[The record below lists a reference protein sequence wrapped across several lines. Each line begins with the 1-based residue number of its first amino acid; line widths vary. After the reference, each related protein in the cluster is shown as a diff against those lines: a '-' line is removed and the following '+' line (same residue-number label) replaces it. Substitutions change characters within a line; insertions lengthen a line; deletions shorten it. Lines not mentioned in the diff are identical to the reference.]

1 MFNSS
6 FRSSKY
12 KPVPTILSGTTG
24 NKWQTCCPHRPS
36 GDNGLEIRGLK
47 RFAKDWEGR
56 APSSTQ
62 GPVEPETRV
71 QCSPVSQLDDSPR
84 CPAARPG
91 MACGGQHT
99 TDERSEEWA
108 VPGRCEVKQG
118 RWGLAKGLVRVTSP
132 RSSSQRARSERL
144 EEKEKSGRDWQFQQA
159 GWKS

>member
-1 MFNSS
+1 MFNSP

-62 GPVEPETRV
+62 GPAELETRV

-91 MACGGQHT
+91 MARGGQHT

-108 VPGRCEVKQG
+108 VPGRCEAKQG
-118 RWGLAKGLVRVTSP
+118 RWGSARERGQRGWRRRKRVEGTGNFNRLDESP
-132 RSSSQRARSERL
+132 KSSN
-144 EEKEKSGRDWQFQQA
+144 D
-159 GWKS
+159 